1 MVISMKPL
9 TETKVLFENITTQPS
24 AFIMMGATH
33 SAENGL
39 YNFLLISTQGEGT
52 AAGTA
57 SASRLLPGGSLPR
70 TRTLP
75 AAGGILLGSRQ
86 WSLPRCL
93 SLAQGKAD
101 P

>member
-1 MVISMKPL
+1 MVISTEPL
-9 TETKVLFENITTQPS
+9 TETKVLFENNTTQPS
-24 AFIMMGATH
+24 AFIMTGVTH
-33 SAENGL
+33 SAEIGL
-39 YNFLLISTQGEGT
+39 YNFLLISTRGEGT

-70 TRTLP
+70 TVP

-93 SLAQGKAD
+93 SLAQGNAD